1 MVFRVI
7 YFSLQISGCC
17 RSGIQTLSLFLL
29 WKELDL
35 CHLEVS
41 LGKFLLPFFK
51 LCAVLGNIL
60 FPFFKIYA
68 VLSVYMRI
76 SELTIKSYF
85 LHFLFFPS
93 SLSSLIPPLLPLSI
107 HPLSHSWL
115 FISFSLVLLYFL
127 FFSFGK
133 ESDCNME
140 SSSYNTAPTANA
152 LQ

>member
-1 MVFRVI
+1 MI

-93 SLSSLIPPLLPLSI
+93 SLSSLIPPFPSSLYPSPLSLLTLHI
-107 HPLSHSWL
+107 FLSCSSL
-115 FISFSLVLLYFL
+115 FPFL
-127 FFSFGK
+127 FLWQG
-133 ESDCNME
+133 E
-140 SSSYNTAPTANA
+140 
-152 LQ
+152 